1 MMLLNENYFDDIDL
15 TDDDII
21 DTDKE
26 TNTVS
31 EIYKQLKI
39 QYKQSI
45 VICFDGSVGQYIK
58 NRKYILNLLSKTLNY
73 IFDVYNIKHS
83 DMFVVHNDVLNTGA
97 TELEELQLFDCDN
110 YKLIV
115 PNNIQKI
122 KNITNINNSA
132 TFKHYRYLTYYVKYP
147 DDMKYKTALYFILN
161 FLNNVWDYKR
171 FKNMFSTGIILTKPI
186 MEPIDFWFSGPE
198 LERFTFYKESENKLV
213 FDNITDWV
221 YFDNII
227 YWFYGIEIANKMR
240 KRIEKNQ
247 NPFDVK

>member
-45 VICFDGSVGQYIK
+45 VICFDGSVGKYIK

-73 IFDVYNIKHS
+73 LFDVYDIKHS

-97 TELEELQLFDCDN
+97 TELEEL
-110 YKLIV
+110 
-115 PNNIQKI
+115 
-122 KNITNINNSA
+122 
-132 TFKHYRYLTYYVKYP
+132 
-147 DDMKYKTALYFILN
+147 
-161 FLNNVWDYKR
+161 
-171 FKNMFSTGIILTKPI
+171 
-186 MEPIDFWFSGPE
+186 
-198 LERFTFYKESENKLV
+198 
-213 FDNITDWV
+213 
-221 YFDNII
+221 
-227 YWFYGIEIANKMR
+227 
-240 KRIEKNQ
+240 
-247 NPFDVK
+247 